1 MGKFL
6 KELFEQYAR
15 RLLTTKVRPSI
26 SEEGIMTIPN
36 NKRVE
41 KMAVSL
47 YEDFQKAGVP
57 DDILKT
63 ENDIKVFHHKIA
75 EINNENMAKQFD
87 TLISESTLFNPKKP
101 ADVFDLKGNKIKN
114 TDNIMGGEE
123 IKELDPALYEDRGG
137 NIIPTQFKSET
148 EEQIKK
154 RLMDQNKKSLDS
166 MKKKLDE
173 PDDMATGGR
182 AGYYGGGQAMVGE
195 DLSEI
200 GHGSDA
206 LMARNMQIAPGGQAT
221 TSTGLNYLLGQDN
234 DTVRVPYKDAGPVVL
249 PKPKP
254 TNDFKSLLK
263 IYNTYKDSMLGVSED
278 TQKYLAQDFINKLNE
293 KGLSQTQ
300 FQTLRMQNHY
310 EESKAN
316 GGRTGFG
323 GGGTSGA
330 SDKGYQGGGR
340 NKSGSVSGTAPG
352 AAAVGGGSNDRSSPE
367 QNINHFRAMNNY
379 QKPQESTVK
388 NIFNT
393 GSELSYLNNLKNFNI
408 PGLAINYGINK
419 YAPSIMEKFKNLRS
433 EAELEEENMKMAE
446 VTETDLKNF
455 QTNPMNK
462 MLDYDTYKFYNSD
475 STVTPYEH
483 KGLQDGSIT
492 TTGTFKAAEGGPAR
506 QGFKMGKRAFLKFL
520 GAGAAGIASLKT
532 GLLGFGKEGG
542 KKVAKEVAKEVA
554 TGGPPPHFLKLVAKI
569 KALGNDATPKY
580 GSQPREKV
588 TAYKDYEL
596 TEQLDSGQTTI
607 QRFKDSEVD
616 YYDEMLME
624 ETYMSHT
631 PGEMT
636 EGAGGKF
643 IKTADDYTEDTSYM
657 RTSGSQKGDIMETVN
672 SISDDIYEEVGEVVP
687 EAIRK
692 EKADG
697 GRIGYAGGK
706 KVFDVTAKKIK
717 NKLGKNADKTE
728 IPKETL
734 LRDMFNKSNTRLNDK
749 KMMNADELEDF
760 EMEIGDALE
769 GYDFDGTIGDANRIL
784 REQKRYTS
792 EMLGEYMSIGG
803 SKRPGGPND
812 AMADAIENASP
823 GYTGDLKYDANILA
837 DDLAENRFGKE
848 FDRLSQKQQMDL
860 YDEAYKALA
869 ENKRTFTEMQ
879 NLSRPKK
886 TLEGI
891 KKTGVIDI
899 SDPDIAEEFTKFMK
913 EKNPKGFT
921 DMEQKIQLESF
932 DPKKTK
938 GNAEGGRIV

>member
-1 MGKFL
+1 MIKFGMALMEMVEQLTKGYIKATGKQPGNLEKL
-6 KELFEQYAR
+6 KIQEEAIKRFKDMN
-15 RLLTTKVRPSI
+15 KVVDMKGNPI
-26 SEEGIMTIPN
+26 NPAEGILGGQQAQN
-36 NKRVE
+36 F
-41 KMAVSL
+41 S
-47 YEDFQKAGVP
+47 
-57 DDILKT
+57 
-63 ENDIKVFHHKIA
+63 
-75 EINNENMAKQFD
+75 
-87 TLISESTLFNPKKP
+87 KK
-101 ADVFDLKGNKIKN
+101 
-114 TDNIMGGEE
+114 
-123 IKELDPALYEDRGG
+123 LDPALYEDRGG
-137 NIIPTQFKSET
+137 NIIPAQFDESPAFPSYTAKET
-148 EEQIKK
+148 EEQIRQ
-154 RLMDQNKKSLDS
+154 RLLKNNKDGIAS
-166 MKKKLDE
+166 MKSKLDDPE
-173 PDDMATGGR
+173 KKADGGR
-182 AGYYGGGQAMVGE
+182 AGFVGGGMGRRGF
-195 DLSEI
+195 LK
-200 GHGSDA
+200 
-206 LMARNMQIAPGGQAT
+206 
-221 TSTGLNYLLGQDN
+221 LLGG
-234 DTVRVPYKDAGPVVL
+234 VGAGIGAL
-249 PKPKP
+249 
-254 TNDFKSLLK
+254 KSGIL
-263 IYNTYKDSMLGVSED
+263 
-278 TQKYLAQDFINKLNE
+278 
-293 KGLSQTQ
+293 
-300 FQTLRMQNHY
+300 
-310 EESKAN
+310 
-316 GGRTGFG
+316 GFG
-323 GGGTSGA
+323 GKKAGT
-330 SDKGYQGGGR
+330 
-340 NKSGSVSGTAPG
+340 
-352 AAAVGGGSNDRSSPE
+352 
-367 QNINHFRAMNNY
+367 
-379 QKPQESTVK
+379 
-388 NIFNT
+388 
-393 GSELSYLNNLKNFNI
+393 
-408 PGLAINYGINK
+408 
-419 YAPSIMEKFKNLRS
+419 
-433 EAELEEENMKMAE
+433 E
-446 VTETDLKNF
+446 V
-455 QTNPMNK
+455 
-462 MLDYDTYKFYNSD
+462 
-475 STVTPYEH
+475 
-483 KGLQDGSIT
+483 
-492 TTGTFKAAEGGPAR
+492 A
-506 QGFKMGKRAFLKFL
+506 
-520 GAGAAGIASLKT
+520 
-532 GLLGFGKEGG
+532 
-542 KKVAKEVAKEVA
+542 KKVAKEAA
-554 TGGPPPHFLKLVAKI
+554 TSGAPPPHFLKLVAKI

-588 TAYKDYEL
+588 TAYKDYQL

-607 QRFKDSEVD
+607 QRFKQSEID

-631 PGEMT
+631 PGKNLADET
-636 EGAGGKF
+636 TGGKN
-643 IKTADDYTEDTSYM
+643 IPDEYTEDTSYM
-657 RTSGSQKGDIMETVN
+657 RASGSQEGDIMETV
-672 SISDDIYEEVGEVVP
+672 SGVSDDIFEEVGEVVP

>member
-1 MGKFL
+1 MNKLL

-137 NIIPTQFKSET
+137 NIIPAQFKNET
-148 EEQIKK
+148 DEQIKK

-234 DTVRVPYKDAGPVVL
+234 DTARVPYKDAGPVVL

-263 IYNTYKDSMLGVSED
+263 IYNTYKDSMPGVSED

-310 EESKAN
+310 EESKAD
-316 GGRTGFG
+316 GGRIGF
-323 GGGTSGA
+323 
-330 SDKGYQGGGR
+330 K
-340 NKSGSVSGTAPG
+340 
-352 AAAVGGGSNDRSSPE
+352 GGGSDASTSSFSQSFDNQHGTNTASRANKSVDRQQAQGQGQADATNARMANTDLGRE
-367 QNINHFRAMNNY
+367 QALNNY
-379 QKPQESTVK
+379 ITVNYPNQNPNNKTLGQKIGYGVESFFNNPYVRTYATIGTGGASEK
-388 NIFNT
+388 LRQMMMAKKAYDNRDIFQD
-393 GSELSYLNNLKNFNI
+393 EIIEDEVRNI
-408 PGLAINYGINK
+408 PISGGITSQ
-419 YAPSIMEKFKNLRS
+419 Y
-433 EAELEEENMKMAE
+433 
-446 VTETDLKNF
+446 
-455 QTNPMNK
+455 
-462 MLDYDTYKFYNSD
+462 
-475 STVTPYEH
+475 TPY
-483 KGLQDGSIT
+483 
-492 TTGTFKAAEGGPAR
+492 AEGGPAR

-532 GLLGFGKEGG
+532 GLLGFSKEGG

-607 QRFKDSEVD
+607 QRFKQSEAD
-616 YYDEMLME
+616 FYDEPLME
-624 ETYMSHT
+624 EIYMSHT

-643 IKTADDYTEDTSYM
+643 IKTADDYTEDTSLM
-657 RTSGSQKGDIMETVN
+657 RTSGPQKGDILETVN

-706 KVFDVTAKKIK
+706 KVFDVAAKKIK
-717 NKLGKNADKTE
+717 NKLGKNADKAE